1 MFQYAGMLVIS
12 VLLFITSVM
21 GYLSFKKDDPPSMK
35 KNFIV
40 GMMILSPVII
50 IASVIGMVRGFSNSR
65 NQQSI
70 EASPAPAPVPEPT
83 VAKINNRNK
92 VAN

>member
-12 VLLFITSVM
+12 ILLFITSVM

-65 NQQSI
+65 SQPI
-70 EASPAPAPVPEPT
+70 EASPAPAAVPEPII
-83 VAKINNRNK
+83 AKINNRNK